1 VTGNDDSDAA
11 GKPLVVGIGEALYD
25 CFPTHQVLGG
35 APLNVAVHS
44 SALLNTIG
52 GSAVAVTRV
61 GADELGDRLIAELS
75 DLGLSSDFVQRD
87 KHLPTGRVDVSIDAT
102 GQADYRFDEPSAWD
116 NIVFDEPLRELS
128 YRCDA
133 MTFGTLSQRAETTRA
148 TIRAFAASATQALR
162 LFDANLRQHY
172 YDGDVIDATLRLAT
186 AAKFNDAELLTVGE
200 LLELGD
206 PNGHNGD
213 ELANRLADTYRL
225 DWIAVTHGK
234 DGVVLFADGRKH
246 VGATCRLTPVEDADT
261 VGAGDASCAALVC
274 GFLMKWPIERT
285 LQLANAIGAFVA
297 SRPGATPRL
306 PNTLLDMTV
315 SPFPDTAV

>member
-1 VTGNDDSDAA
+1 MTGNDDSDAA

-25 CFPTHQVLGG
+25 CYPTHQVLGG

-44 SALLNTIG
+44 SAILSAVG

-61 GADELGDRLIAELS
+61 GVDKLGDRLVAELS
-75 DLGLSSDFVQRD
+75 ELGVSSDFVQRD
-87 KHLPTGRVDVSIDAT
+87 RQLPTGRVDVSIDTT
-102 GQADYRFDEPSAWD
+102 GQAEYRFDEPSAWD

-128 YRCDA
+128 KRCDA

-148 TIRAFAASATQALR
+148 TIKAFAASATQAMR

-172 YDGDVIDATLRLAT
+172 YDGDVIDASLRLAT
-186 AAKFNDAELLTVGE
+186 AAKFNDAELLKVCE

-206 PNGHNGD
+206 SSEHSGD
-213 ELANRLADTYRL
+213 ELANRLADVYRL

-234 DGVVLFADGRKH
+234 DGVNLYADGRKH

-261 VGAGDASCAALVC
+261 VGAGDTCCAALVC

-285 LQLANAIGAFVA
+285 LQLANAVGAYVA

-306 PNTLLDMTV
+306 PDTLLSSIAYPLTD
-315 SPFPDTAV
+315 SAV

>member
-1 VTGNDDSDAA
+1 MTGKDDSDIA
-11 GKPLVVGIGEALYD
+11 GKPLVVGFGEALYD
-25 CFPTHQVLGG
+25 CYPTHQVLGG

-44 SALLNTIG
+44 SAILSAVG

-61 GADELGDRLIAELS
+61 GADKLGDRLVAELS
-75 DLGLSSDFVQRD
+75 DLGVSSDYVQRD
-87 KHLPTGRVDVSIDAT
+87 RQLPTGRVDVSIDTT
-102 GQADYRFDEPSAWD
+102 GQAEYRFDEHSAWD
-116 NIVFDEPLRELS
+116 SIVFDEPLRQLS
-128 YRCDA
+128 KRCDA

-172 YDGDVIDATLRLAT
+172 YDGDVIDASLRLAT
-186 AAKFNDAELLTVGE
+186 AAKFNDAELLKVCE

-206 PNGHNGD
+206 SSEHNGG
-213 ELANRLADTYRL
+213 ELVKRLADIYRL

-234 DGVVLFADGRKH
+234 DGVALYADGRKH
-246 VGATCRLTPVEDADT
+246 VGATCRLAPVEDADT
-261 VGAGDASCAALVC
+261 VGAGDACCAALVC

-306 PNTLLDMTV
+306 PDTLLDMTV
-315 SPFPDTAV
+315 SPLSDTSV